1 VDLSD
6 PSSSITLVCALAMII
21 GVFGV
26 VVPMLPGL
34 LLCWASVLAWAVLAA
49 DGGGRWVALGIATV
63 VAAAGIT
70 LKYLW
75 PGRNLKR
82 SEVPNR
88 SLLAGGVLGAIGFFL
103 IPVIGLPIGFVVG
116 IWAAERMRLGTFE
129 AAWPSTKHALKAAG
143 LAMLIELG
151 AAGTIAA
158 TWVVAL
164 VVT

>member
-1 VDLSD
+1 
-6 PSSSITLVCALAMII
+6 MIV

-34 LLCWASVLAWAVLAA
+34 LLCWLSVIVWAIFGGA
-49 DGGGRWVALGIATV
+49 DGWGRWVAVAVATLI
-63 VAAAGIT
+63 AAAGIT

-82 SEVPNR
+82 SDVPNR
-88 SLLAGGVLGAIGFFL
+88 SLLAGGLLGIVGFFL
-103 IPVIGLPIGFVVG
+103 IPVVGLPIGFIVG
-116 IWAAERMRLGTFE
+116 IWVAERMRLGAFD

-143 LAMLIELG
+143 LAMLIELT
-151 AAGTIAA
+151 AAVTIAV
-158 TWVVAL
+158 TWAVTL